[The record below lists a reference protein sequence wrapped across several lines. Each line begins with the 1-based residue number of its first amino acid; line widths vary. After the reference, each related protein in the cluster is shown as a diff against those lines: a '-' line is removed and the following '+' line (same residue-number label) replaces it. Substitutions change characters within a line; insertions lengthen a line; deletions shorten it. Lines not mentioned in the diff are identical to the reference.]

1 MPDLGKPKPATEMNL
16 STYLRAGYPGIAIV
30 TAEENRA
37 EAEIAAVCRENN
49 RQLLAWSST
58 EGLVDISEGRV
69 TPCPDPL
76 DALQQLDGLF
86 ARQEPQT
93 VVLLRDLQLH
103 MEHSDPMLT
112 RRLKD
117 TLRVAK
123 TNGHTLILLGCRINL
138 PPELDHE
145 VTRIDLALPSNS
157 ELATVL
163 DGMIASGGIPEPSQE
178 IREAALQS
186 ALGLTTTE
194 AENAFALS
202 IVKTRE
208 ISPWVIAREK
218 ARTLKKN
225 GLVEIVETET
235 SLNDIGGLENLK
247 AWLTRRAG
255 AFSESAKS
263 YGLPAPKG
271 LLIVGIPGTGK
282 SLTAKATA
290 SAFGLPLLRLDMG
303 RVFGGIVGQSEANL
317 RSVIQTAEA
326 IAPCVLWIDEIE
338 KGFSGSSSSGSTDGG
353 TSARVFGSFLSWMQ
367 EKEKPVFVVA
377 TANDVSKLPPEFL
390 RKGRFDELFF
400 VDLPDAHERAQIW
413 DIVIVRHG
421 RKTDDYDAV
430 ALSTTCEQ
438 YTGAEIEA
446 VFIDALHEA
455 FAEDREPVDKD
466 IFDAMTNTVPLAQL
480 MDGQIAALRTW
491 AKGRARTAAKSGETE
506 GTEIDGNPSGKTS
519 TAPRRR
525 RIAGLN

>member
-1 MPDLGKPKPATEMNL
+1 MNL
-16 STYLRAGYPGIAIV
+16 STYLRAGYPGIAII

-37 EAEIAAVCRENN
+37 EAEIAAVCLENN

-58 EGLVDISEGRV
+58 EGMVDVAESRV

-76 DALQQLDGLF
+76 DALQLLDGLF

-103 MEHSDPMLT
+103 LDHSDPMLI

-145 VTRIDLALPSNS
+145 ITRIDLALPGKL

-163 DGMIASGGIPEPSQE
+163 DGIITSGGIPEPSQE
-178 IREAALQS
+178 TREAALQS

-194 AENAFALS
+194 AENAYALS
-202 IVKTRE
+202 IVETQG
-208 ISPWVIAREK
+208 ISSAVIAREK

-225 GLVEIVETET
+225 GLVEVLEATT
-235 SLNDIGGLENLK
+235 SLDDIGGLGLLK
-247 AWLTRRAG
+247 EWLQRRAG
-255 AFSESAKS
+255 AFSESAKT

-290 SAFGLPLLRLDMG
+290 GAFGLPLLRLDMG

-317 RSVIQTAEA
+317 RAVIQTAEA

-367 EKEKPVFVVA
+367 EKQKPVFVVA

-390 RKGRFDELFF
+390 RKGRFDEMFF
-400 VDLPDAHERAQIW
+400 VDLPDQTERAQIW
-413 DIVIVRHG
+413 EIVIARHG
-421 RKTDDYDAV
+421 RKPGDYD
-430 ALSTTCEQ
+430 TTELAKPCDQ
-438 YTGAEIEA
+438 FTGAEIEA

-455 FAEDREPVDKD
+455 FAENREPAAKD
-466 IFDAMTNTVPLAQL
+466 IQEATTNTVPLAQL
-480 MDGQIAALRTW
+480 MDGQIASLRQW
-491 AKGRARTAAKSGETE
+491 AKGRARHAAGKNDGR
-506 GTEIDGNPSGKTS
+506 EINEKSGKTPGTS
-519 TAPRRR
+519 RTNR
-525 RIAGLN
+525 RIAGMN